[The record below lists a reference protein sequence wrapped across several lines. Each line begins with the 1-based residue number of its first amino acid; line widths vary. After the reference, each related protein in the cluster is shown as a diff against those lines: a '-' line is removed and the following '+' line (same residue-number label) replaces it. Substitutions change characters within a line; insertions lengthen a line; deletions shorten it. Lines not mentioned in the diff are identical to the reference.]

1 MRTLLCLVL
10 STLGATSAA
19 GADDAKQVASP
30 ATYRAD
36 LATRVDRLV
45 ERELDNLLALYK
57 DLHAHPELSL
67 QEKQSAAR
75 MARLFEEYGYVTTPG
90 VGGHGVVGV
99 LANGPGPTVLIRGD
113 MDALPVTEETELPYR
128 SRVKV
133 PGPDGRPV
141 GVMHACG
148 HDIHQTYLIG
158 TAKLLA
164 ELRDSWSGTVMLI
177 AQPAEEI
184 GQGARMMIEDGLF
197 ERFGRPDFCLSIHV
211 AGDQPAGEI
220 GYTSG
225 WAMANVDSVDITIY
239 GRGGHGSR
247 PSQTVDPV
255 VTAAHLI
262 VALQTVVSRRLDPIQ
277 PGVVTVG
284 SVHSGSK
291 HNIIPDE
298 AQLQLTVRS
307 YTDETRK
314 VLLDGIR
321 EIAIHTCRA
330 MGCPRE
336 PLVLVREDDFTPAA
350 YNDPTLAAALAGV
363 MGEVIGRENV
373 VEIPARMGG
382 EDFGRYGRHLNVP
395 SFLFWLG
402 SVSKERFEASRQP
415 GGPPLPALHSANYL
429 PDPVPTIRTGVRCMT
444 ANALALLATRE

>member
-1 MRTLLCLVL
+1 LSNLV
-10 STLGATSAA
+10 TFC
-19 GADDAKQVASP
+19 
-30 ATYRAD
+30 
-36 LATRVDRLV
+36 
-45 ERELDNLLALYK
+45 K

-67 QEKQSAAR
+67 QEKESAGKVAR
-75 MARLFEEYGYVTTPG
+75 FLEACGYATTRN
-90 VGGHGVVGV
+90 VGGYGVVGV

-113 MDALPVTEETELPYR
+113 MDALPVTEETDLPYR
-128 SRVKV
+128 SRVRV

-148 HDIHQTYLIG
+148 HDIHQTYLVG
-158 TAKLLA
+158 TAQLLA
-164 ELRDSWSGTVMLI
+164 ELRDSWSGTVVAI

-184 GQGARMMIEDGLF
+184 GQGARMMIDAGLF
-197 ERFGRPDFCLSIHV
+197 ERFPRPDYCLGLHV

-255 VTAAHLI
+255 VTAAQVV

-277 PGVVTVG
+277 PGVITVG
-284 SVHSGSK
+284 SIHAGSK

-298 AQLQLTVRS
+298 AKLQLTVRS

-321 EIAIHTCRA
+321 EITIHTCRA
-330 MGCPRE
+330 MGCPRAPE
-336 PLVLVREDDFTPAA
+336 VVVRDDQFTPAG
-350 YNDPTLAAALAGV
+350 YNDPALTAALVEV
-363 MGEVIGRENV
+363 MRKVIGPQNI
-373 VEIPARMGG
+373 VERPARMGG
-382 EDFGRYGRHLNVP
+382 EDFGRYARHLNVP
-395 SFLFWLG
+395 GFMFWLG
-402 SVSKERFEASRQP
+402 SVNKERFEASRQP
-415 GGPPLPALHSANYL
+415 GAPALPPLHSSKYVSDPA
-429 PDPVPTIRTGVRCMT
+429 PTIETGVRCMT
-444 ANALALLATRE
+444 SSALALLAAKE